1 MFEDLKEKFEKASQE
16 NSETWGNSKEMTEIQ
31 NRMLEI
37 DSTKAEEYFDNLD
50 DLPW

>member
-1 MFEDLKEKFEKASQE
+1 MFEELKEKFEEASQGNNE
-16 NSETWGNSKEMTEIQ
+16 EWGNSKEMTEIQ

-37 DSTKAEEYFDNLD
+37 DVVKAEEYFNHID